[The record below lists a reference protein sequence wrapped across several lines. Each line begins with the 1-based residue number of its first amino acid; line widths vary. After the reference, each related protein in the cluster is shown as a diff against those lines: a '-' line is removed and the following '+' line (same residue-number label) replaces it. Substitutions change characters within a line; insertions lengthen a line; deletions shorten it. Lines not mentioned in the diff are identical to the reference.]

1 MISLID
7 LGAPRCGEAG
17 PAVEI
22 LRARRVSCGK
32 GDTCTLLD
40 QRIRNPEDRALWLL
54 VDTTSDFAGY
64 LESVSILRAWDAAAP
79 PVWEFSGQNYHQAFR
94 VAPGADIAVRN
105 VEYLGPRQK
114 LRVVFFDQIV
124 LGYDR
129 HIDWLTREGLMP
141 VHGDFDMQW
150 LHGSSY
156 DSKPLFP
163 LEGRERVS
171 LGKWCEQTI
180 PVPDE
185 PPALPPNPASPKQE
199 PQ

>member
-1 MISLID
+1 MVSLID

-22 LRARRVSCGK
+22 LQARRVSCGK

-64 LESVSILRAWDAAAP
+64 LESVRILRPWDAAAP

-94 VAPGADIAVRN
+94 V
-105 VEYLGPRQK
+105 
-114 LRVVFFDQIV
+114 
-124 LGYDR
+124 
-129 HIDWLTREGLMP
+129 
-141 VHGDFDMQW
+141 
-150 LHGSSY
+150 
-156 DSKPLFP
+156 
-163 LEGRERVS
+163 S
-171 LGKWCEQTI
+171 LGKWCAQTI

-185 PPALPPNPASPKQE
+185 PPTLPANPASPKPE